1 MHFWICWLWM
11 ASFLFLLNDG
21 YGRRGL
27 VIIASSKSLS
37 ALGQTCP
44 FLRNWDLRTLVVEVP
59 EEGWVNE
66 QTTSS
71 LWDFFQVSLL
81 GLGVSVCCN
90 PTLFAVINGIAAK
103 NPEFLPLLAPTKET
117 RPYLQ
122 LVVQLEEVHRSF
134 PLVELLGKV
143 MIIHKFQVKNSLLF
157 SHYYG
162 IIGQK
167 PISNAFYRCRNSPL
181 LTVASIS
188 GRTYC

>member
-1 MHFWICWLWM
+1 M

-37 ALGQTCP
+37 AIGQTCP
-44 FLRNWDLRTLVVEVP
+44 LLRNRDLRT
-59 EEGWVNE
+59 
-66 QTTSS
+66 SS
-71 LWDFFQVSLL
+71 WRSLTKDESMSRPRHPFETFSGQPSWL
-81 GLGVSVCCN
+81 GSQCLLQSNVICSYQWHCC
-90 PTLFAVINGIAAK
+90 K